1 MLPVEYGEGLADR
14 LRVAVPNG
22 IEAFVALFGAGY
34 VRLAVDL
41 GVPPDRVDTIVVSDA
56 ARELGV
62 RMDGAAALSE
72 TEVPA
77 ALRELA
83 DLAPGAVELPIA
95 ATYPLERVAD
105 AFEELE
111 RRHALGKIV
120 LLP

>member
-1 MLPVEYGEGLADR
+1 MIPVEYGEGLADR
-14 LRVAVPNG
+14 LRVAAPHG

-41 GVPPDRVDTIVVSDA
+41 GFPPDPRRHHRLRRCPR
-56 ARELGV
+56 ARRADGLRRGLLGD
-62 RMDGAAALSE
+62 RGA
-72 TEVPA
+72 V
-77 ALRELA
+77 LRELA

-95 ATYPLERVAD
+95 ATHPLERVTD

-111 RRHALGKIV
+111 RRHTLGKIV

>member
-22 IEAFVALFGAGY
+22 IEASVDLFGAGY
-34 VRLAVDL
+34 VRLA
-41 GVPPDRVDTIVVSDA
+41 VPPDRVDTIVVSDV

-83 DLAPGAVELPIA
+83 VVAACFAVF
-95 ATYPLERVAD
+95 ATYSVLEARYRDVQA
-105 AFEELE
+105 
-111 RRHALGKIV
+111 GV
-120 LLP
+120 